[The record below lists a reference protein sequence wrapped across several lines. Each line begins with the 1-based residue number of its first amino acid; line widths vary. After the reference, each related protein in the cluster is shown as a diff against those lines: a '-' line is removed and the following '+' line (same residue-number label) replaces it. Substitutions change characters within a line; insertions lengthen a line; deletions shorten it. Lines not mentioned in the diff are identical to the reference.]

1 MLPPHHYQD
10 VLHIV
15 GTKCFQKR
23 EKETGRKEE
32 RREGGREAGKQAGNP
47 SKGIPKISVFFFHF
61 SMNHQPF
68 LHLWKHHAVALSYG
82 VVIIDLTIIVILNFQ
97 IVCK

>member
-32 RREGGREAGKQAGNP
+32 RREGGREGG
-47 SKGIPKISVFFFHF
+47 G
-61 SMNHQPF
+61 
-68 LHLWKHHAVALSYG
+68 WEERREG
-82 VVIIDLTIIVILNFQ
+82 E
-97 IVCK
+97 

>member
-32 RREGGREAGKQAGNP
+32 RREGGRRVGGKEGGGIMQRRAGLGRRLGAGNLFLW
-47 SKGIPKISVFFFHF
+47 SKQEIRVCLWQGSGSRGEGAELP
-61 SMNHQPF
+61 NF
-68 LHLWKHHAVALSYG
+68 LA
-82 VVIIDLTIIVILNFQ
+82 
-97 IVCK
+97 